1 MPKLR
6 IFIRKN
12 AKKAINLILDKSFK
26 CDYPAPE
33 LCPNYDELRECCC
46 NLNSKCSYHNKPNY
60 MIINRLK
67 NIIKNKLF
75 NNRLTAN
82 LIFPEINI
90 NSDIPEI
97 FKYKRYT
104 RKNNHDKKQNK

>member
-1 MPKLR
+1 
-6 IFIRKN
+6 
-12 AKKAINLILDKSFK
+12 
-26 CDYPAPE
+26 
-33 LCPNYDELRECCC
+33 
-46 NLNSKCSYHNKPNY
+46 